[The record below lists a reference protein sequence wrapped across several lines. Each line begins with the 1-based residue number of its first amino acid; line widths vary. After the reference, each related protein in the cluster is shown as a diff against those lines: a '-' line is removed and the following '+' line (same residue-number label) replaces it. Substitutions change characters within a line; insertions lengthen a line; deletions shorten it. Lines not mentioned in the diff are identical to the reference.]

1 MREII
6 RGAAAVAGGT
16 LSFLLGGLDD
26 LLVVLTVLVCLDY
39 VSGVI
44 KGIYRHELSSAV
56 GFYGILKK
64 LMLFLVVSA
73 AFMVQ
78 RIITAELPI
87 RDITVLFY
95 ISNEGVSLLENA
107 AHLGLPVP
115 SAVKTVLEQLHDRA
129 EADGGGKD
137 E

>member
-1 MREII
+1 MKEII
-6 RGAAAVAGGT
+6 RGAAAVAGGL
-16 LSFLLGGLDD
+16 LSFLFGGLDD
-26 LLVVLTVLVCLDY
+26 LLAVLTVLICLDY

-64 LMLFLVVSA
+64 LMIFLVVSA
-73 AFMVQ
+73 AFMIQ

-95 ISNEGVSLLENA
+95 ISNEGISLVENA
-107 AHLGLPVP
+107 AEFIPIPDKLK
-115 SAVKTVLEQLHDRA
+115 AVLQEFK
-129 EADGGGKD
+129 KD
-137 E
+137 EEEKE

>member
-95 ISNEGVSLLENA
+95 ISSEGISLVEYAGEFIPIPDKLK
-107 AHLGLPVP
+107 
-115 SAVKTVLEQLHDRA
+115 AVLKEFT
-129 EADGGGKD
+129 KD
-137 E
+137 EEEKK